1 MFMRLI
7 NVFTVISFIIS
18 LTATAQTVRRDN
30 GKFVEKKNDF
40 LEKIKSESEEYL
52 SDEEETE
59 KIFILD
65 FDKIE
70 LPKSKDEFKSH
81 WHNPPISQGK
91 SGMCWCFSTTSF
103 YESEIFRLHGKKIK
117 LSELHTVYYEYVEKA
132 CRFVRERG
140 NSLFAQGSMGNH
152 IPFLWEN
159 YGVVPA
165 SDYSGLKEG
174 QPFHDHDKMFEEME
188 SYLKYIKTNNIW
200 DEEAVL
206 NNIKSIL
213 NYHLGSPPKTI
224 LVNKK
229 KMTPVEYFKKVVKI
243 NFNDYINLLSLL
255 QQAPYNRFVEYPV
268 EDNWWRSEDYFNIEL
283 DKFMKVIKN
292 AIHKGYTLSI
302 GGDTSEPGYYSY
314 KEAAVVPTFDIP
326 AEYIDEHSRQFRFS
340 NESTTDDHGIH
351 LVGYMEKDGK
361 DWYLIKD
368 SGSGSRN
375 GANKGFYFYHEDYV
389 KLKIM
394 DVNLH
399 KDALKGILE

>member
-1 MFMRLI
+1 
-7 NVFTVISFIIS
+7 
-18 LTATAQTVRRDN
+18 
-30 GKFVEKKNDF
+30 
-40 LEKIKSESEEYL
+40 
-52 SDEEETE
+52 
-59 KIFILD
+59 
-65 FDKIE
+65 
-70 LPKSKDEFKSH
+70 
-81 WHNPPISQGK
+81 
-91 SGMCWCFSTTSF
+91 MCWCFSTTSF

-132 CRFVRERG
+132 RRFVRERG
-140 NSLFAQGSMGNH
+140 NSPFAQGPIGNH

-165 SDYSGLKEG
+165 KDYTGMKEG

-188 SYLKYIKTNNIW
+188 SYFEYIKSNNIW

-206 NNIKSIL
+206 TNIKSIL
-213 NYHLGSPPKTI
+213 NYHIGTPPETI
-224 LVNKK
+224 LVGGKE
-229 KMTPVEYFKKVVKI
+229 MTAVEYFKNVVKI
-243 NFNDYINLLSLL
+243 NFADYINLLSLL
-255 QQAPYNRFVEYPV
+255 QQAPYNRNVEYPV
-268 EDNWWRSEDYFNIEL
+268 EDNWWHSEEYFNIDL

-292 AIHKGYTLSI
+292 AVCKGYTLSI
-302 GGDTSEPGYYSY
+302 GGDVSEAGYYSH
-314 KEAAVVPTFDIP
+314 KDAAVVPTFDIP

-375 GANKGFYFYHEDYV
+375 GANKGYYFYHEDYV

-394 DVNLH
+394 DVNVH
-399 KDALKGILE
+399 KDAVKDILK